1 MLALKAIIHNYRSI
15 QEECTLNIDPL
26 VTTLVGATESGKS
39 NILKALAS
47 FTSGA
52 YSEDDF
58 CSQSAERS
66 TLDPNA
72 RMVTVEFRIEDHER
86 DALASIHPP
95 LEHAD
100 TLTVTRFY
108 GGHCEIAELPK
119 EAGPANANTAYG
131 RLSSILARIGQLVAD
146 YCSERGISDASFASA
161 VNDFEQAMRRA
172 VEDADESL
180 WQSLTGNRL
189 SSIIDQA
196 VILMPEGEEIY
207 REYLKPLLEDIPSLV
222 GEGLPLVPSYEKIT
236 DAVVARLSRFTYIPA
251 EHADFLHG
259 RYPLSELEAM
269 GTPPEPRLQ
278 TVSQLLS
285 LGGITVADLLQADI
299 GQRYRMLQR
308 AGQQITN
315 ALRGVWSQGR
325 GEHDLAPVSISLSVD
340 EEELRI
346 FITTEGGHSGWP
358 EERSLGFQWY
368 LTFYLSYALAVL
380 ALGRQTVL
388 LFDEPAIHLHPQGQ
402 RDLLARLNQMAEH
415 TQVIQATHLP
425 DLVDLDRPSSWR
437 LVRFVAPKGTI
448 TDNEAYKTPK
458 GRIGAEVICKA
469 LGVLARPPWPRT
481 LVVEGPADPPIL
493 DTVSRLLG
501 QRDEKYACL
510 AKGDVYVLVAHGLSK
525 YQAVISVSRMP
536 DYKLVALFDSDK
548 AGNAM
553 RKHLLAEHTLEQ
565 EEAVSINDVYSS
577 TDPRELEDL
586 LGFELYQKAVLR
598 AYRNRLPDGFSLQRS
613 GLPKDGGLANQVKA
627 FFNERPDILAP
638 EGFDKWCVSLAVR
651 DILVED
657 PAALPE
663 DHLERFARL
672 FDLIIGKLY

>member
-15 QEECTLNIDPL
+15 QEECTLNIEPL

-52 YSEDDF
+52 YTEDDF
-58 CSQSAERS
+58 CSRSAERS

-72 RMVTVEFRIEDHER
+72 RMVTVEFRIEDHDR
-86 DALASIHPP
+86 NALANIHP
-95 LEHAD
+95 LFEKAD
-100 TLTVTRFY
+100 SLTLTRFY
-108 GGHCEIAELPK
+108 GGRCEIAELPK
-119 EAGPANANTAYG
+119 EAGPANDNTADT
-131 RLSSILARIGQLVAD
+131 RLFDILASTKERMAE
-146 YCSERGISDASFASA
+146 YCSQQGADDAPFVS
-161 VNDFEQAMRRA
+161 VVEDFEQDMQYA
-172 VEDADESL
+172 VQHMDEGLWESL
-180 WQSLTGNRL
+180 TSNRL
-189 SSIIDQA
+189 PPIIEQAVSLMPDQA
-196 VILMPEGEEIY
+196 Y
-207 REYLKPLLEDIPSLV
+207 RESLEPLLEKIPRLV
-222 GEGLPLVPSYEKIT
+222 TEGIPFVRSHQRIA
-236 DAVVARLSRFTYIPA
+236 DAVVAQLPRFTYIPA

-437 LVRFVAPKGTI
+437 LVHFVAPKGTI

-553 RKHLLAEHTLEQ
+553 RKHLLTEHTLEQ

-627 FFNERPDILAP
+627 FFNERPEILAP